1 MPRSTSCYSAD
12 HLKDKASAN
21 REESGKQSVSSAWYL
36 LLAAWWALF
45 AGLFEVGIL
54 AAKHLKI
61 PIIKLGPDYL
71 WTAPVTLVVV
81 FLIPGLFFFVAGRL
95 LATMDLRPATTF
107 CFSLVAFVNLLILVP
122 GLHHLG
128 ALVLALG
135 IATQITHYTKRHD
148 KAYAGIVRR
157 TLPWA
162 VALVVTL
169 CLGVSLQ
176 RFLSERQVLAAL
188 PTATAGAPNV
198 VVITLDTV
206 GARNLSLYG
215 HRRPTSPHL
224 DALAETAVVF
234 DNAISTASWTLP
246 SHASMFT
253 GRWHHELSSD
263 YATALDGTYPTL
275 AEFLGSRG
283 YQAAGFVA
291 NLGYVSAETGLSRG
305 FSHYEDYPISV
316 GQAASS
322 STLVRTIAD
331 NFRLRTLLQNDQHL
345 NRKTADQVN
354 AEALRWLDRERSR
367 PFFLFL
373 NYFDAHDPYLPPPPF
388 NTRFGPG
395 RKQGMHSPLH
405 HWLYK
410 PTDSMTDF
418 DKSRIQEET
427 DAYDGAIAYLDDR
440 LNKLFDS
447 LKQRGLWDNTL
458 LIITADHGEEFGEHR
473 VFEHGYSLYFPAIHV
488 PLLVSF
494 PGRVP
499 AAKRIQTPVSLR
511 DLPATVVDLLDA
523 KESSPFP
530 GVSLVRYWQTS
541 TTTEVSL
548 DRPVLSE
555 VTRVSGQRDWYPVSK
570 GDMKSVVFRNF
581 HYIRNGDGS
590 EELYDYS
597 QDPTEQTN
605 LAPSLAHGDV
615 LEQFRVRLKEVAG
628 K

>member
-1 MPRSTSCYSAD
+1 
-12 HLKDKASAN
+12 LKDKTSAN
-21 REESGKQSVSSAWYL
+21 TEKDGKQPVSAAWYL

-45 AGLFEVGIL
+45 AGLFEVAIL
-54 AAKHLKI
+54 AARHLKI
-61 PIIKLGPDYL
+61 PIMKLGPDYL
-71 WTAPVTLVVV
+71 WTAPLTLVGV
-81 FLIPGLFFFVAGRL
+81 FLMPGLFFFLTGRL
-95 LATMDLRPATTF
+95 LSKMDLRPATTF
-107 CFSLVAFVNLLILVP
+107 CCSVLAFMNLLILVP
-122 GLHHLG
+122 RLHHLG
-128 ALVLALG
+128 SLVFALG
-135 IATQITHYTKRHD
+135 IATQITNYTRKHD
-148 KAYAGIVRR
+148 EAFTGIVRR

-162 VALVVTL
+162 VALVAI
-169 CLGVSLQ
+169 LGVGISLQ
-176 RFLSERQVLAAL
+176 RFLSERQALAAL
-188 PTATAGAPNV
+188 PAATAGAPNV
-198 VVITLDTV
+198 VIITLDTV
-206 GARNLSLYG
+206 GARNLGMYG
-215 HRRPTSPHL
+215 HRRNTSPHL
-224 DALAETAVVF
+224 DALAGTAVVF
-234 DNAISTASWTLP
+234 DNAFSTASWTLP

-263 YATALDGTYPTL
+263 YAAPLDDAYPTL
-275 AEFLGSRG
+275 AEFLSARG

-291 NLGYVSAETGLSRG
+291 NLGYTSAETGLARG

-354 AEALRWLDRERSR
+354 TEALRWLDRERSR

-373 NYFDAHDPYLPPPPF
+373 NYFDAHDPYLPPAPF
-388 NTRFGPG
+388 DTRFGPG
-395 RKQGMHSPLH
+395 RKQGRHSPLH
-405 HWLYK
+405 HWLYN
-410 PTDSMTDF
+410 PVDGSADF
-418 DKSRIQEET
+418 DKSSIPEEI
-427 DAYDGAIAYLDDR
+427 DAYDGAIGYLDDR
-440 LNKLFDS
+440 LNELFDS

-511 DLPATVVDLLDA
+511 DLPATVVELLDVREGA
-523 KESSPFP
+523 PFP

-541 TTTEVSL
+541 TTPGVPL

-555 VTRVSGQRDWYPVSK
+555 VTRVSRQRDWYPVSK
-570 GDMKSVVFRNF
+570 GDMKSVVFRNL

-597 QDPTEQTN
+597 QDPLEQTN
-605 LAPSLAHGDV
+605 LAPSLNHSDV
-615 LEQFRVRLKEVAG
+615 LEQFRVHLKEVAG